1 MVTVIE
7 ILKILN
13 DNADPTQLKGMSRYG
28 MSVDKRLGVSIPVL
42 RALAK
47 LTGKDHKLAND
58 LWQTE
63 IDEAKILASMIDNPA
78 ELTEQQMDEWVKDFN
93 SWDICDQVCM
103 NLFEKA
109 PFARKKIYDWSYR
122 EEEFV
127 KRAAYALIA
136 CLAWHD
142 KKAEDE
148 QFIEMLPVVV
158 YGATDERNFVKK
170 AVSWAL
176 RHIGKRNQNLN
187 AAAIETANNLLKME
201 SKSARWI
208 ANDALKD
215 LQRESVQKKFKKS
228 DKPKRLFLPGKS

>member
-1 MVTVIE
+1 MVTLVE
-7 ILKILN
+7 VLKILN
-13 DNADPTQLKGMSRYG
+13 DNADPTQLKGMSKYG
-28 MSVDKRLGVSIPVL
+28 MSVDKRLGISIPVL

-47 LTGKDHKLAND
+47 LIGKDHNLANE
-58 LWQTE
+58 LWQTG
-63 IDEAKILASMIDNPA
+63 IDEAKILASMIDNPP
-78 ELTEQQMDEWVKDFN
+78 ELTEQQMDDWVKDFN
-93 SWDICDQVCM
+93 SLDVCDQVCM

-109 PFARKKIYDWSYR
+109 PFALKKINDWSHR

-136 CLAWHD
+136 CIAWHD
-142 KKAEDE
+142 KKAQDE

-187 AAAIETANNLLKME
+187 AAAIETANKLLKME

-208 ANDALKD
+208 ASDSLKE
-215 LQRESVQKKFKKS
+215 LQGQTIQNKLKKS
-228 DKPKRLFLPGKS
+228 GKPKRIFRPGQS